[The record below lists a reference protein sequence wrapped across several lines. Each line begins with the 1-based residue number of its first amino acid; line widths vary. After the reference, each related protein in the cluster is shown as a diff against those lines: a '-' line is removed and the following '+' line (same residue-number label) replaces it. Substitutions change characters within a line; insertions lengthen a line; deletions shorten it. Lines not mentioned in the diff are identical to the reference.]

1 MYATII
7 EKKSKKWWLLVRK
20 NNVGVIYYHYPNYHI
35 ALTDKKLLEQ
45 VERDPVVAEGPNCP
59 PAKLT

>member
-1 MYATII
+1 MII
-7 EKKSKKWWLLVRK
+7 CK

-59 PAKLT
+59 PAKLTFLLDFATS